1 MISDDY
7 NIFMADSEK
16 PGKDN
21 SGNYIYL
28 KDKDGNFIDE
38 KKQIIDVLKTP
49 RVVDHDLD
57 QIISDF
63 ENFKKKENINFNE

>member
-1 MISDDY
+1 M
-7 NIFMADSEK
+7 K
-16 PGKDN
+16 
-21 SGNYIYL
+21 
-28 KDKDGNFIDE
+28 

-63 ENFKKKENINFNE
+63 ENFKKKENISFNE